1 MRDFFVDRFANLS
14 IADGVA
20 RIDFVRVENIN
31 AEKKQVTMSPSLRLA
46 LPFEAFM
53 QMVEQFAKVREEIIK
68 KNSEQAAAAVAL
80 DRTETSG
87 SH

>member
-31 AEKKQVTMSPSLRLA
+31 AEKKQVTMTPSLRLA

-53 QMVEQFAKVREEIIK
+53 QMAEQFSKVREEIIK
-68 KNSEQAAAAVAL
+68 KNSEQTAAAVAL
-80 DRTETSG
+80 ERTETSG

>member
-53 QMVEQFAKVREEIIK
+53 QMAEQFANVREEIIK

-80 DRTETSG
+80 DRAEPPA

>member
-14 IADGVA
+14 IADGVV
-20 RIDFVRVENIN
+20 RIDFVRVENVN

-53 QMVEQFAKVREEIIK
+53 QMAEQFAKVREEIIK
-68 KNSEQAAAAVAL
+68 KNSEQVAAAVAL
-80 DRTETSG
+80 EGAETSG

>member
-53 QMVEQFAKVREEIIK
+53 QMAEQFSNVREEILK
-68 KNSEQAAAAVAL
+68 KNSEQAATTVAL
-80 DRTETSG
+80 DKTETSA

>member
-46 LPFEAFM
+46 IPFEAFM
-53 QMVEQFAKVREEIIK
+53 QMAEQFANVREEILK
-68 KNSEQAAAAVAL
+68 KNSGQSATMVAL
-80 DRTETSG
+80 DRTETSA